1 MRKVTVDEILA
12 LGAYEQVRDRFRQRL
27 IAHKRDRRVFLG
39 PEMTL
44 VFEDHDTVL
53 MQVQEMLRAERISA
67 PKAVREEVDVYNDLV
82 PADGALLGTLM
93 LEIEDAAVREQRRR
107 DYLGLD
113 ASVRFEVGSHSV
125 TGTMD
130 AAGLFEDRIAA
141 VRYVSFA
148 LPPDARALLLD
159 ASQPA
164 RVVVDHPRYKASV
177 ALSEAGRRSL
187 AEDLDPENS
196 EAAQRAK
203 R

>member
-12 LGAYEQVRDRFRQRL
+12 LGAYEQVRDRFRQRI

-39 PEMTL
+39 PEMSL

-82 PADGALLGTLM
+82 PDDGALLGTLM

-113 ASVRFEVGSHSV
+113 ASVRFELGPHAV
-125 TGTMD
+125 TATMD

-159 ASQPA
+159 LAQPA
-164 RVVVDHPRYKASV
+164 RVVVDHPRYQAAV
-177 ALSEAGRRSL
+177 TLSEAARRSL
-187 AEDLDPENS
+187 ADDLDPENS
-196 EAAQRAK
+196 DAAARA
-203 R
+203 RR